1 EDIIKQ
7 TVEENGGKKSSETEE
22 PQLPKKRQRTTNKEK
37 KDAVDSKIQSQ
48 LNNTSIRK
56 SKIKD
61 NSKKTANKTT
71 KKVLES
77 KKEAKKSTS
86 KTTEPSL
93 SDDEPSDPIMVST
106 ARGRWTTDDD
116 KLLSN
121 LVLAHLPEVRWS
133 NIARENF
140 PERNRSSLFN
150 RWNVIKKRL
159 WNGGFESKGEGKDD

>member
-1 EDIIKQ
+1 YSVKNETKQDIIIKQ
-7 TVEENGGKKSSETEE
+7 TVEENGGKKRSETEE
-22 PQLPKKRQRTTNKEK
+22 PQLPKKRQ
-37 KDAVDSKIQSQ
+37 Q
-48 LNNTSIRK
+48 
-56 SKIKD
+56 
-61 NSKKTANKTT
+61 
-71 KKVLES
+71 
-77 KKEAKKSTS
+77 AKKSTS

-93 SDDEPSDPIMVST
+93 SDDEPSDQIMVST